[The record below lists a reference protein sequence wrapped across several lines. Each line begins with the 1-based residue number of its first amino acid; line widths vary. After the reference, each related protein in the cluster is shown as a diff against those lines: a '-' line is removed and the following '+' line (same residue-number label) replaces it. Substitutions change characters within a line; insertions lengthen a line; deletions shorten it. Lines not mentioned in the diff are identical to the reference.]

1 MSNSYKKKYQT
12 KSPEEKK
19 EAVQALT
26 KKMEKSVE
34 GYFRTPGD
42 LKDYLTFMAK
52 FYRYSSSNISL
63 IQSQFEG
70 ARAVGSFSFGKKK
83 DFRLRRV
90 RKELKSLFQ
99 TEL

>member
-1 MSNSYKKKYQT
+1 MSKSYKKKYQT

-42 LKDYLTFMAK
+42 LK
-52 FYRYSSSNISL
+52 
-63 IQSQFEG
+63 E
-70 ARAVGSFSFGKKK
+70 
-83 DFRLRRV
+83 
-90 RKELKSLFQ
+90 
-99 TEL
+99 

>member
-70 ARAVGSFSFGKKK
+70 ARAVGSFSFE
-83 DFRLRRV
+83 
-90 RKELKSLFQ
+90 RKRISG
-99 TEL
+99 